1 MVFAPTT
8 NITYKTP
15 LDGTKFKD
23 GTTLNTYLVTNFY
36 SSNLIRSFSN
46 VNISYKENSSSF
58 SYKTYDVI
66 VTPIQNA
73 KWEDGTNN
81 ATDLKV
87 SFVVNGTYD
96 DNPSPTPDSP
106 TSKIAAYPIS
116 DTYIAQIGGTSTNIK
131 DNESLN
137 NYLKSKFNNSDL
149 SSSSDFNSSFGNAA
163 QYQNVEV
170 KFVDSSADFAK
181 KNLLFLFLLKMVIN
195 DRMDRKI

>member
-23 GTTLNTYLVTNFY
+23 CTTLNTYLVTNFY
-36 SSNLIRSFSN
+36 SSNLIGSFSN

-96 DNPSPTPDSP
+96 DNPSPTPTPTPDSP

-137 NYLKSKFNNSDL
+137 NYLKSKFNNSD
-149 SSSSDFNSSFGNAA
+149 FIRFH
-163 QYQNVEV
+163 
-170 KFVDSSADFAK
+170 FF
-181 KNLLFLFLLKMVIN
+181 F
-195 DRMDRKI
+195 